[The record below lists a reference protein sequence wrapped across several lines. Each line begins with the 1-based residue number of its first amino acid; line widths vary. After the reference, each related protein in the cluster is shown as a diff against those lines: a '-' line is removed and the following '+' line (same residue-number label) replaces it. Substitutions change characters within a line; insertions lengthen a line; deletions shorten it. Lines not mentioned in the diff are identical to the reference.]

1 MTASPPAESRTPE
14 SSTPLSETSPR
25 RVPLRAMSAQQFLDE
40 RDFSPRNAAIGGQF
54 EHSGHAS
61 PEAQRPG
68 VLGLALVSDKDR
80 WKEISEI
87 IEAALRRPAD
97 ERPAFLTTACAGDEP
112 LRLEIESLLSCHSD
126 AEALMASPAIDVMAA
141 AIVADSDSLI
151 GRQLG
156 PYRVDARIG
165 SGGMGDVYR
174 ATDVRLRRPV
184 ALKILPRHLADDPYL
199 RERFVEEAQAVAAV
213 HHPHICVLHDVG
225 QDGETEFL
233 VMEHLEGETLA
244 VRLTRGPLSPTDV
257 FRYATEIADALV
269 ATHESGITH
278 RDLKPGNIMLTNSG
292 TKLLDFGL
300 ATLHH
305 AMLATD
311 VGSVASHPPMT
322 ATPLA
327 GTLQYMAPEQLQR
340 QEVDHRTDIF
350 AFGALLYEMVTGRKA
365 FDAESRADLVAA
377 ILTTDPAPIPASVAA
392 ATRALEP
399 LIRRCLAKD
408 PNQRWQNTRDMANEI
423 GRLASGVFGT
433 GAARP
438 VQRRRAAY
446 AVLAVATVTA
456 LAAVAVWRV
465 DFADAPLRVG
475 NTRLL
480 TAEGQIE
487 VDPAIS
493 PDGRFVAYTAGATDA
508 MRIFVRPVAGGP
520 ATPLSN
526 GIVRQYQ
533 PRWSPDGRHILFITL
548 EGAFVAP
555 AFGGATRRLDSE
567 LSGGRVMGAAWSPDG
582 RQIAIAS
589 GASLT
594 IVPFN
599 GGTHHRLPA
608 RSSDEL
614 HHCDWSPNRV
624 WIACVSGNPPVSGGA
639 KIKETSGWAR
649 RLGNIAPSAIVLIPT
664 MGGPSIEIADRT
676 AQNLSPAW
684 SPDSNRLYFVS
695 NRQGIGDIYSI
706 DVSDDGNVR
715 GEAARLT
722 TGLGAQSIAFSTDR
736 RRLAYAA
743 YSARANLWSMPIPSR
758 GPVDIS
764 RATPLTSG
772 NQVVEMMRV
781 SPDGKWVLYD
791 STFYGN
797 ADIFRI
803 PTGGGP
809 AERLTTHPSHEF
821 APAVSPDGLLLAYH
835 SWRTGTRDIFVQ
847 PLDGG
852 PVEQVTGTPSQES
865 YPVWLADSR
874 SLIFFDQA
882 VSNGK
887 LRGFFVVH
895 RDEPGTW
902 GTPRHL
908 DFDGST
914 GLPSVLPDGN
924 FVYNR
929 AGSDNRAGGVEI
941 GTKDHDNRR
950 VVYQPAPQSADPM
963 VDYVQVAPEGGHML
977 YLKSYD
983 TEGRASIWSLPVSG
997 GAPALLVR
1005 FDDASR
1011 PSSRFEFAVGGGRF
1025 FFAVNDRR
1033 SNIWLADVTEQ

>member
-1 MTASPPAESRTPE
+1 M
-14 SSTPLSETSPR
+14 
-25 RVPLRAMSAQQFLDE
+25 
-40 RDFSPRNAAIGGQF
+40 
-54 EHSGHAS
+54 
-61 PEAQRPG
+61 
-68 VLGLALVSDKDR
+68 SDKDR

-97 ERPAFLTTACAGDEP
+97 DRPAFLTTACAGDEP

-126 AEALMASPAIDVMAA
+126 AQGLMASPAIDVIAA

-199 RERFVEEAQAVAAV
+199 RERFVEEAQTVAAV

-244 VRLTRGPLSPTDV
+244 VRLTRGPLSTTDV

-278 RDLKPGNIMLTNSG
+278 RDLKPGNIMLTSSG

-408 PNQRWQNTRDMANEI
+408 ANQRWQNTRDMANEI
-423 GRLASGVFGT
+423 GRLASVVGM
-433 GAARP
+433 GAAGPLLRP
-438 VQRRRAAY
+438 RAVH
-446 AVLAVATVTA
+446 AVLAVAIVTV

-465 DFADAPLRVG
+465 ELADAPLRLG

-487 VDPAIS
+487 IDPAIS
-493 PDGRFVAYTAGATDA
+493 PDGRFVAYSSGTADA
-508 MRIFVRPVAGGP
+508 MRIFVRPVAGGR
-520 ATPLSN
+520 TMPLSN
-526 GIVRQYQ
+526 GVGVRQFQ
-533 PRWSPDGRHILFITL
+533 PRWSPDGRHILFVTL

-555 AFGGATRRLDSE
+555 AFGGATRRLHSPSE
-567 LSGGRVMGAAWSPDG
+567 GWVFGAAWSPDG
-582 RQIAIAS
+582 REVAVAG

-594 IVPFN
+594 IVPLN
-599 GGTHHRLPA
+599 GGTHRRLQA

-614 HHCDWSPNRV
+614 HHCDWSPNRT
-624 WIACVSGNPPVSGGA
+624 WIACVSGNWP
-639 KIKETSGWAR
+639 R
-649 RLGNIAPSAIVLIPT
+649 RVFGNVAPSTIVLIPT
-664 MGGPSIEIADRT
+664 MGGPAFEIANGT
-676 AQNLSPAW
+676 AQNLSPVW
-684 SPDSNRLYFVS
+684 SPDSTRLYFVS
-695 NRQGIGDIYSI
+695 NRQGIGDIYSV
-706 DVSDDGNVR
+706 DVSEDGRVR
-715 GEAARLT
+715 GEAARVT

-772 NQVVEMMRV
+772 NQIVEMMSM

-791 STFYGN
+791 STLHGN

-809 AERLTTHPSHEF
+809 AERLTQHPADEF
-821 APAVSPDGLLLAYH
+821 APAVSPDGRLLAYH

-847 PLDGG
+847 PLEGG

-874 SLIFFDQA
+874 SLIFWDQA

-887 LRGFFVVH
+887 FRGKFVVRRH
-895 RDEPGTW
+895 APGTW
-902 GTPRHL
+902 GTPRGL
-908 DFDGST
+908 DLDPAGFACYQT
-914 GLPSVLPDGN
+914 EVLPIFSPVALRSAPWITTSVARSIN
-924 FVYNR
+924 PP
-929 AGSDNRAGGVEI
+929 
-941 GTKDHDNRR
+941 RR
-950 VVYQPAPQSADPM
+950 VLTRSW
-963 VDYVQVAPEGGHML
+963 
-977 YLKSYD
+977 
-983 TEGRASIWSLPVSG
+983 RAC
-997 GAPALLVR
+997 
-1005 FDDASR
+1005 
-1011 PSSRFEFAVGGGRF
+1011 
-1025 FFAVNDRR
+1025 RR
-1033 SNIWLADVTEQ
+1033 RQEMATRCI

>member
-1 MTASPPAESRTPE
+1 
-14 SSTPLSETSPR
+14 
-25 RVPLRAMSAQQFLDE
+25 
-40 RDFSPRNAAIGGQF
+40 
-54 EHSGHAS
+54 
-61 PEAQRPG
+61 
-68 VLGLALVSDKDR
+68 VSDKDR

-87 IEAALRRPAD
+87 VEAALRRPVD
-97 ERPAFLTTACAGDEP
+97 ERPAFLATACAGDEP

-184 ALKILPRHLADDPYL
+184 ALKILPPHLADDPYL

-278 RDLKPGNIMLTNSG
+278 RDLKPGNIMLTSSG

-305 AMLATD
+305 AMLSTD
-311 VGSVASHPPMT
+311 VGSVASDSPV
-322 ATPLA
+322 AGTPLA
-327 GTLQYMAPEQLQR
+327 GTLQYMAPEQLLR

-350 AFGALLYEMVTGRKA
+350 AFGALLYEMVAGRKA
-365 FDAESRADLVAA
+365 FDGESRADLMAA
-377 ILTTDPAPIPASVAA
+377 ILTTDPAPIPTSVPAA
-392 ATRALEP
+392 ARALEP
-399 LIRRCLAKD
+399 LIRHCLAKES
-408 PNQRWQNTRDMANEI
+408 NQRWQNTRDMANEI
-423 GRLASGVFGT
+423 GRLASGVLGT

-438 VQRRRAAY
+438 VLRPRAVH
-446 AVLAVATVTA
+446 AVLAVAIVTA
-456 LAAVAVWRV
+456 LAAVVVWRAELADALRLQPRRNPPSV
-465 DFADAPLRVG
+465 DVAAAPLRLG

-493 PDGRFVAYTAGATDA
+493 PDGTFVAYSAGATEA
-508 MRIFVRPVAGGP
+508 MRIFVRPVVGGP
-520 ATPLSN
+520 ATPLSK
-526 GIVRQYQ
+526 GVVRQFQ
-533 PRWSPDGRHILFITL
+533 PRWSPDGRRILFITL

-567 LSGGRVMGAAWSPDG
+567 LPGGRVMGAAWSPDG
-582 RQIAIAS
+582 RQIAIAY

-594 IVPFN
+594 IVPLN

-624 WIACVSGNPPVSGGA
+624 WIACVSGNPPVPGQV
-639 KIKETSGWAR
+639 KIDEMSSLAR
-649 RLGNIAPSAIVLIPT
+649 TRFGNIAPRAIVLIPT
-664 MGGPSIEIADRT
+664 AGGPSIEIADRT

-684 SPDSNRLYFVS
+684 SPDSKRWYFVS
-695 NRQGIGDIYSI
+695 NRQGIGDIYAVDISE
-706 DVSDDGNVR
+706 DGHVR
-715 GEAARLT
+715 GEAARVT

-772 NQVVEMMRV
+772 NQIIEMMRM
-781 SPDGKWVLYD
+781 SPDGKWLLYD
-791 STFYGN
+791 STLHGN

-803 PTGGGP
+803 PTGGGS
-809 AERLTTHPSHEF
+809 AERLTTHPGHDF
-821 APAVSPDGLLLAYH
+821 APAVSPDGRLLAYH

-847 PLDGG
+847 PLEGG
-852 PVEQVTGTPSQES
+852 PVEQVTATTPSQES

-887 LRGFFVVH
+887 MRGFFVVRRH
-895 RDEPGTW
+895 EPGTW

-908 DFDGST
+908 GFDKRENLFT
-914 GLPSVLPDGN
+914 VLPDGN
-924 FVYNR
+924 LVFT
-929 AGSDNRAGGVEI
+929 RAGGVEI
-941 GTKDHDNRR
+941 STMDHANRR
-950 VVYQPAPQSADPM
+950 VVYQPAPDSADPIM
-963 VDYVQVAPEGGHML
+963 DYLQVAPENGHTL
-977 YLKSYD
+977 YLKSHD
-983 TEGRASIWSLPVSG
+983 AEGRASFWSLPVSG

-1005 FDDASR
+1005 FDDLSR
-1011 PSSRFEFAVGGGRF
+1011 PSSRFEFAVGGGCL

>member
-1 MTASPPAESRTPE
+1 
-14 SSTPLSETSPR
+14 
-25 RVPLRAMSAQQFLDE
+25 
-40 RDFSPRNAAIGGQF
+40 
-54 EHSGHAS
+54 
-61 PEAQRPG
+61 
-68 VLGLALVSDKDR
+68 VSDKDR
-80 WKEISEI
+80 WKQLSAIVD
-87 IEAALRRPAD
+87 AALRRPAD
-97 ERPAFLTTACAGDEP
+97 ERPAFLATACAGDEP
-112 LRLEIESLLSCHSD
+112 LRREIESLLSCHSD
-126 AEALMASPAIDVMAA
+126 AQALMASPAIDVMAA

-165 SGGMGDVYR
+165 AGGMGDVYR

-184 ALKILPRHLADDPYL
+184 ALKILPRHLAEDPYL

-213 HHPHICVLHDVG
+213 RHPHICVLHDIG

-233 VMEHLEGETLA
+233 VMEYLEGETLA

-278 RDLKPGNIMLTNSG
+278 RDLKPGNIMLTSSG

-300 ATLHH
+300 ATLQH
-305 AMLATD
+305 AMFSTD
-311 VGSVASHPPMT
+311 VESGASHPPL
-322 ATPLA
+322 TPLA

-340 QEVDHRTDIF
+340 QTVDHRTDIF
-350 AFGALLYEMVTGRKA
+350 AFGALLYEMVAGRKA

-377 ILTTDPAPIPASVAA
+377 ILTTDPAPIPASVPA

-408 PNQRWQNTRDMANEI
+408 PDQRWQDTREMAREI
-423 GRLASGVFGT
+423 ERLASGVSTT
-433 GAARP
+433 GAVRSIL
-438 VQRRRAAY
+438 RSRAAL
-446 AVLAVATVTA
+446 AVLAVVTVTA

-465 DFADAPLRVG
+465 ELADALGLRPRDNTPPVDVAAAPLRLG
-475 NTRLL
+475 DTRLL

-487 VDPAIS
+487 IDPAIS
-493 PDGRFVAYTAGATDA
+493 PDGRFVAYSAGDTDA
-508 MRIFVRPVAGGP
+508 MRIFVRSVAGGP
-520 ATPLSN
+520 ATPLSH
-526 GIVRQYQ
+526 GVVRQFQ

-555 AFGGATRRLDSE
+555 AFGGATRRVDSE
-567 LSGGRVMGAAWSPDG
+567 LPSDRVMGAAWSPDG
-582 RQIAIAS
+582 RQIAIAY

-594 IVPFN
+594 IVPLN
-599 GGTHHRLPA
+599 GGTQHRLPA
-608 RSSDEL
+608 RSTDEL

-624 WIACVSGNPPVSGGA
+624 WIACVSGNPPVPAPA
-639 KIKETSGWAR
+639 KSNERSSLAR
-649 RLGNIAPSAIVLIPT
+649 RFGSVQPSAIVLIPT
-664 MGGPSIEIADRT
+664 MGGPPIEIADRT
-676 AQNLSPAW
+676 AHNLSPAW
-684 SPDSNRLYFVS
+684 SPDSKRLYFVS
-695 NRQGIGDIYSI
+695 NRHGIGDIYAV
-706 DVSDDGNVR
+706 DVSDDGHVR
-715 GEAARLT
+715 GEAARVT

-743 YSARANLWSMPIPSR
+743 YSARANIWSMPIPSR

-772 NQVVEMMRV
+772 NQIVEMMRM

-791 STFYGN
+791 STLHGN

-809 AERLTTHPSHEF
+809 PERLTMHPSHEF

-847 PLDGG
+847 PLEGG
-852 PVEQVTGTPSQES
+852 PVEQVTGTPSHES
-865 YPVWLADSR
+865 YPLWLADSR

-882 VSNGK
+882 VSNGRT
-887 LRGFFVVH
+887 RGIFVVH

-902 GTPRHL
+902 GMPRHL
-908 DFDGST
+908 DFDGPTS
-914 GLPSVLPDGN
+914 LPNVLPDGN
-924 FVYNR
+924 LVYIR
-929 AGSDNRAGGVEI
+929 AGGDTRTGGVEI
-941 GTKDHDNRR
+941 GAMDHDNRR
-950 VVYQPAPQSADPM
+950 VVYQPAPQSADPI
-963 VDYVQVAPEGGHML
+963 VDYVQVAPEDGHTL
-977 YLKSYD
+977 YMRSTD
-983 TEGRASIWSLPVSG
+983 AEGRASFWSVPVSG
-997 GAPALLVR
+997 GSPTHLVR
-1005 FDDASR
+1005 FDDLSR

-1033 SNIWLADVTEQ
+1033 SNIWLADVTER

>member
-1 MTASPPAESRTPE
+1 MTASPPAESGTPE
-14 SSTPLSETSPR
+14 SSTPMSETSRR
-25 RVPLRAMSAQQFLDE
+25 RVPLRVMSAQQELLDE
-40 RDFSPRNAAIGGQF
+40 RDFSPRNAATGGQF
-54 EHSGHAS
+54 ERSGHAS

-68 VLGLALVSDKDR
+68 VIGLALVSDKDR

-97 ERPAFLTTACAGDEP
+97 ERPAFLATACAGDEP

-213 HHPHICVLHDVG
+213 RHPHICVLHDVG

-278 RDLKPGNIMLTNSG
+278 RDLKPGNIMLTSSG

-408 PNQRWQNTRDMANEI
+408 ANQRWQNTREMANEI

-438 VQRRRAAY
+438 VRRRRAAY

-465 DFADAPLRVG
+465 ELADALRLQSRGNPPSVDVAAAPLRVG

-493 PDGRFVAYTAGATDA
+493 PDGTFVAYTAGATDA

-526 GIVRQYQ
+526 GVGVRQYQ

-582 RQIAIAS
+582 RQIAIAY

-594 IVPFN
+594 IVPLN

-624 WIACVSGNPPVSGGA
+624 WIACVSGNSPVSGPTTM
-639 KIKETSGWAR
+639 KETSSFAR
-649 RLGNIAPSAIVLIPT
+649 RFGNIAPSAIVLIPT

-684 SPDSNRLYFVS
+684 SPDSKRLYFVS
-695 NRQGIGDIYSI
+695 NRQGIGDIYSV
-706 DVSDDGNVR
+706 DVSDDGHVR
-715 GEAARLT
+715 GEAARVT

-772 NQVVEMMRV
+772 NQIVEMMRM

-791 STFYGN
+791 STLHGN

-809 AERLTTHPSHEF
+809 AERLTTHPC
-821 APAVSPDGLLLAYH
+821 A
-835 SWRTGTRDIFVQ
+835 
-847 PLDGG
+847 
-852 PVEQVTGTPSQES
+852 
-865 YPVWLADSR
+865 
-874 SLIFFDQA
+874 
-882 VSNGK
+882 
-887 LRGFFVVH
+887 
-895 RDEPGTW
+895 
-902 GTPRHL
+902 
-908 DFDGST
+908 
-914 GLPSVLPDGN
+914 
-924 FVYNR
+924 
-929 AGSDNRAGGVEI
+929 
-941 GTKDHDNRR
+941 
-950 VVYQPAPQSADPM
+950 
-963 VDYVQVAPEGGHML
+963 
-977 YLKSYD
+977 
-983 TEGRASIWSLPVSG
+983 
-997 GAPALLVR
+997 
-1005 FDDASR
+1005 
-1011 PSSRFEFAVGGGRF
+1011 
-1025 FFAVNDRR
+1025 
-1033 SNIWLADVTEQ
+1033 